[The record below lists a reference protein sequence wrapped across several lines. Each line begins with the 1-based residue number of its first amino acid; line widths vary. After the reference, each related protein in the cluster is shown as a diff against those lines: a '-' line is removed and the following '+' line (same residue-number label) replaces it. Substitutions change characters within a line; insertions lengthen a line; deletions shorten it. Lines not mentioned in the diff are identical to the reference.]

1 MIELKTGENETEFVM
16 SPEGGAEANWTIV
29 VIEEGTSRP
38 VDRARATFRGEIRY
52 TNSEGVA
59 YFGGIRKGTYPFV
72 LTKEGYETMRETVI
86 YR

>member
-16 SPEGGAEANWTIV
+16 SREGEEANWTIV
-29 VIEEGTSRP
+29 VIDKETGRSI
-38 VDRARATFRGEIRY
+38 DRARATLRGEVKY

-59 YFGGIRKGTYPFV
+59 YFQGIRKGTYPFV
-72 LTKEGYETMRETVI
+72 LIKEGYETIRDTVV